1 MRSFRT
7 RVISVVAFST
17 MLGAALGPVTGIPAA
32 AQSSDTIK
40 IGLLATLTGPFAQL
54 GADGMRGA
62 QTAVDEFNGQ
72 AGGKKIVVV
81 KESSDATP
89 NVARDAA
96 RKLIEQDN
104 VDFMVG
110 PLSGDEGIAVR
121 DYAKTVP
128 AKTFI
133 NGSSGAEDTT
143 LFDPAPNFFRWN
155 TDGVQWMA
163 GLGTYALKDR
173 HYKRVVTLGED
184 YSFPYSQVGGFTTE
198 FCKAGGHVLSHLWV
212 PLGTKD
218 FSSVISSIPHDVDAV
233 YVALGGADGLN
244 FLKQYVQFGGK
255 APLIGGS
262 ITVDQTMLSTKGN
275 LYEHVIGVPAAGP
288 IADDDPSPAWKAF
301 VAEYRKQAGALP
313 SPSLF
318 AHAYYLNTKAALL
331 ALNAV
336 HGDLSNNQA
345 AFRAAM
351 AKLAWNSPTGPVHL
365 DGNRQAVGDIYLT
378 VVAKRSDGVLV
389 NKLVRVTHQV
399 NETLGI
405 PMETYMKRGK
415 LSRDTPPACP

>member
-1 MRSFRT
+1 MLFRT
-7 RVISVVAFST
+7 RIVST
-17 MLGAALGPVTGIPAA
+17 AALLAMLGTTFGPSTSASAA
-32 AQSSDTIK
+32 ADSSGTIK
-40 IGLLATLTGPFAQL
+40 MGLLATLTGPFAQL

-62 QTAVDEFNGQ
+62 MTAVDEFNDQ
-72 AGGKKIVVV
+72 AGGKKIDVV

-96 RKLIEQDN
+96 RKLIEQDG

-121 DYAKTVP
+121 DYAKSVP
-128 AKTFI
+128 AKTFL

-143 LFDPAPNFFRWN
+143 MFDPATNFFRWN

-163 GLGTYALKDR
+163 GLGTYAHRDR
-173 HYKRVVTLGED
+173 HYNRVVTLGED

-198 FCKAGGHVLSHLWV
+198 FCKVGGHVLSHLWV

-218 FSSVISSIPHDVDAV
+218 FSSVISSIPQNVDAV
-233 YVALGGADGLN
+233 YVALGGSDSLN

-255 APLIGGS
+255 AALIGGS
-262 ITVDQTMLSTKGN
+262 ITIDQSVLSTKGT
-275 LYEHVIGVPAAGP
+275 LYEHVLGVSGAGP

-301 VAEYRKQAGALP
+301 VDEYKKQPGALP

-318 AHAYYLNTKAALL
+318 AHSYYINTKAALL
-331 ALNAV
+331 ALNKV
-336 HGDLSNNQA
+336 HGDLSNNQT
-345 AFRAAM
+345 AFKSA
-351 AKLAWNSPTGPVHL
+351 LASLQWNSPTGPVHL
-365 DGNRQAVGDIYLT
+365 DSKRQAVGDIYLT
-378 VVAKRSDGVLV
+378 VVAKRADGVLV

-405 PMETYMKRGK
+405 PMDTYMKRGK
-415 LSRDTPPACP
+415 LGRNTPPACP